1 MKILS
6 GKEQKKFNDQFI
18 DLQLDYN
25 QAKEDEAKY
34 MAQIDFLREKNTELG
49 NELDKLSVEL
59 LNKKAEIKILKTLL
73 TKNKI
78 EYKKGDSK
86 CQKPKKK

>member
-6 GKEQKKFNDQFI
+6 SKQWKKFNNQFI

-34 MAQIDFLREKNTELG
+34 MAQIDYLNEQNKKIGDEL
-49 NELDKLSVEL
+49 EHISIEL
-59 LNKKAEIKILKTLL
+59 LKKKNEVKTLKSLL
-73 TKNKI
+73 TKNNI
-78 EYKKGDSK
+78 DYKKEGSK
-86 CQKPKKK
+86 CQNPKKK